1 MLLVI
6 DAGNT
11 HITTGVYKD
20 GEFIMVSR
28 LATDRTLTEDQF
40 AINITSIFTL
50 NGINPSDFEG
60 AVISSVVPEITHALA
75 KGVTMVTG
83 KKPITVGPG
92 IKTGL
97 NIKLDNPAELGADL
111 AATAVGAR
119 KQYELPCIILDLG
132 TATKV
137 TAVGSDGSFLG
148 GAIAPGVLLSLDALA
163 NGASQLSQIEIHTP
177 KKAIGTNTPECIR
190 AGIVF
195 GTADML
201 DGMVDRME
209 AELGMSFKT
218 IVATGGLCPVIVK
231 NCKHDII
238 INQNLLLEG
247 LVEIYNKNN

>member
-11 HITTGVYKD
+11 QITIAAYKD
-20 GEFIMVSR
+20 DELLLVSR
-28 LATDRTLTEDQF
+28 LATDRTITEDQF
-40 AINITSIFTL
+40 AIDITSIFSI
-50 NGINPSDFEG
+50 NGLVPAEFEG

-83 KKPITVGPG
+83 NKPIILGPG

-111 AATAVGAR
+111 AATAVAAR

-137 TAVGSDGSFLG
+137 TMVDSDGSFLG

-177 KKAIGTNTPECIR
+177 KKAIATNTPECIR
-190 AGIVF
+190 AGIVY

-201 DGMVDRME
+201 DGMCDRME
-209 AELGMSFKT
+209 AELGKEVKT

-231 NCKHDII
+231 NCKRDII
-238 INQNLLLEG
+238 VNKNLLLEG
-247 LVEIYNKNN
+247 LVEIYNKNK